1 MGIYKYAFY
10 KSPNIGI
17 FVKCNDHFIVLPLG
31 FAPTKTTMLSKY
43 LEVTDNIYVSIADT
57 RLLGPMMVM
66 NNNGIL
72 VSYITSDEEIN
83 ILKEKSQLN
92 VERLKS
98 KYTAIGNLIA
108 TNDHGAIVLSPLCS
122 DVKTQIQ
129 DVLGVSVISMS
140 ISGFIQT
147 GAMIVATNKGAAAYP
162 NASDDEIKTISDI
175 LNVNVEPVTING
187 GIPFLAS
194 GIIANSKSVVV
205 GNMTSGPE
213 LIMLSRAFNV

>member
-1 MGIYKYAFY
+1 LGIYKYAYY

-17 FVKCNDHFIVLPLG
+17 FVKCNDQFIVLPLG

-72 VSYITSDEEIN
+72 VSSITSDEEIN

-108 TNDHGAIVLSPLCS
+108 TNDHGAIVSPLCN

-129 DVLGVSVISMS
+129 DILGVSVISMT
-140 ISGFIQT
+140 ISGYIQT

-162 NASDDEIKTISDI
+162 NISDDEVKTISDI
-175 LNVNVEPVTING
+175 LHVNVEPVTING
-187 GIPFLAS
+187 GIPYLSS
-194 GIIANSKSVVV
+194 GIIANSKSAVV

>member
-1 MGIYKYAFY
+1 LGIYKYAYY

-17 FVKCNDHFIVLPLG
+17 FVKCNDQFLVLPLG

-72 VSYITSDEEIN
+72 VSSITSDEEIN

-108 TNDHGAIVLSPLCS
+108 TNDHGAIVSPLCN

-129 DVLGVSVISMS
+129 DILGVSVISMT
-140 ISGFIQT
+140 ISGYIQT

>member
-1 MGIYKYAFY
+1 M
-10 KSPNIGI
+10 
-17 FVKCNDHFIVLPLG
+17 KCNDQFIVLPLG
-31 FAPTKTTMLSKY
+31 FASTKTTKLAKY

-98 KYTAIGNLIA
+98 KNTAIGNLIA
-108 TNDHGAIVLSPLCS
+108 TNDHGAIVSPLCD

-129 DVLGVSVISMS
+129 DILGVSVISMR
-140 ISGFIQT
+140 ISGYIQT
-147 GAMIVATNKGAAAYP
+147 GALIVATNKGAAAYP